1 MWWNNFSPGSSFLY
15 LRFCKIH
22 DFSKRPVCPIK
33 NSLTLPNCRM
43 ISKSKEFKA
52 VGRSHGASKN
62 CHLKTQE
69 PVFFELN
76 YFPFFV
82 ITMCFTNHS
91 DREITVSLT
100 SPVGWSAVPPQSVT
114 WLAGCC
120 ASSGGCWIA
129 ACSSFSA
136 WQKNKRKL
144 TQQKAC
150 RSLYFPPS

>member
-1 MWWNNFSPGSSFLY
+1 LFPSFNVLVHY
-15 LRFCKIH
+15 LKFDVLEYFFPRFFLSVSAILQDSRFLQK
-22 DFSKRPVCPIK
+22 PVYPIK
-33 NSLTLPNCRM
+33 NSPTLPNCRM

-52 VGRSHGASKN
+52 VGRSHRASKN

-120 ASSGGCWIA
+120 ASSGGC
-129 ACSSFSA
+129 
-136 WQKNKRKL
+136 
-144 TQQKAC
+144 
-150 RSLYFPPS
+150 